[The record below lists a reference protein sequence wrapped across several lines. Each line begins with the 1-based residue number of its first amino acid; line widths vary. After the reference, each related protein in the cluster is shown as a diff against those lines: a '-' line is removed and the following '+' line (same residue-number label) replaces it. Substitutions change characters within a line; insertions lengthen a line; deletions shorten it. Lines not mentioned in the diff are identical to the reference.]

1 MYELNL
7 IQSYQKS
14 DDEVQNVLNS
24 SLVAQKKAVDN
35 DKKASS
41 SSSSSFDVSPTT
53 TGDANSDED
62 LLPGRLTSITHFTLH
77 FTSLHFYLFILFIFF
92 VNVNLLRNYSTE
104 SYRATD

>member
-24 SLVAQKKAVDN
+24 SLFAPKKAVGN
-35 DKKASS
+35 DKKATSSS

-53 TGDANSDED
+53 TGDSNSDED

-77 FTSLHFYLFILFIFF
+77 LT
-92 VNVNLLRNYSTE
+92 
-104 SYRATD
+104 